1 MEAPLLGSDVS
12 QGFLLGLCCIPGVS
26 SPGEEEGKEVK
37 GESVE
42 WGRASISRDTLSH
55 VFNLH
60 SHYDPVT
67 CWLL

>member
-42 WGRASISRDTLSH
+42 
-55 VFNLH
+55 
-60 SHYDPVT
+60 
-67 CWLL
+67 